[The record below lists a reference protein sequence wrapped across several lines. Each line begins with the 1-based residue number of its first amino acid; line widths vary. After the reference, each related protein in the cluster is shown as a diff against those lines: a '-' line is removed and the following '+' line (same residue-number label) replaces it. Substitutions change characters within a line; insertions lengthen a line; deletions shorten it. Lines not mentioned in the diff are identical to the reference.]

1 MRNIEKRIARL
12 EAATRVQSDEWPEQE
27 ENESIGAYLQRLRRT
42 GITLEEALSE
52 PPEEEETDDGPDEQS

>member
-52 PPEEEETDDGPDEQS
+52 LPEEEDADDGSDEQS

>member
-27 ENESIGAYLQRLRRT
+27 ENESIGAYLLRLRRT

>member
-12 EAATRVQSDEWPEQE
+12 EAATRAQSDEWPEQE

-42 GITLEEALSE
+42 GVTLEEALSE
-52 PPEEEETDDGPDEQS
+52 PPEEEEADDGPDEQS